1 MKILKSFCL
10 ALCLLSANI
19 STAHAAFID
28 GVNLGGGFM
37 WNDSVRPSF
46 DSAGGIALHTSVHVN
61 LPGPFI
67 FAPFYDISFA
77 SPIMQTLGMSLN
89 YAIGMRDFE
98 SHKLFFGPSIGL
110 VLSTDDKNDSVSE
123 RFIGGELGY
132 KFPIG
137 EKLGIFVRIKFV
149 EDQNDVVSGFSGHI
163 GATFKLFQ

>member
-10 ALCLLSANI
+10 ALCVLS
-19 STAHAAFID
+19 SGMGTADAAFID

-37 WNDSVRPSF
+37 WNDSVRPRF
-46 DSAGGIALHTSVHVN
+46 ESAGGIALHTSVHFN

-77 SPIMQTLGMSLN
+77 SPMMQTLGISLN

-98 SHKLFFGPSIGL
+98 THKLFFGPSIGL
-110 VLSTDDKNDSVSE
+110 VLSDGTSE

-137 EKLGIFVRIKFV
+137 EKLGLFARIKFV

-163 GATFKLFQ
+163 GVAFRPF

>member
-1 MKILKSFCL
+1 MKILKSVCL
-10 ALCLLSANI
+10 VLCVLFSGI
-19 STAHAAFID
+19 GTADAAFID
-28 GVNLGGGFM
+28 GVNIGGGFM
-37 WNDSVRPSF
+37 WNDSIRPRF
-46 DSAGGIALHTSVHVN
+46 ESAGGIALHASVHLN

-77 SPIMQTLGMSLN
+77 SPMMQTLGLSLN

-98 SHKLFFGPSIGL
+98 SHKLFLGPSIGI
-110 VLSTDDKNDSVSE
+110 VLSDGASE

-137 EKLGIFVRIKFV
+137 EKLGLFAKIKFV
-149 EDQNDVVSGFSGHI
+149 EDQNDVISGFSGHI

>member
-10 ALCLLSANI
+10 ALCVLSANI
-19 STAHAAFID
+19 GTADAAFID

-37 WNDSVRPSF
+37 WNDSVRPRF
-46 DSAGGIALHTSVHVN
+46 DSGGGIALHASVHLN

-77 SPIMQTLGMSLN
+77 SPMMQTLGTSLN

-98 SHKLFFGPSIGL
+98 THKLFFGPSIGL
-110 VLSTDDKNDSVSE
+110 VLSDGVSE

-137 EKLGIFVRIKFV
+137 EKLGLFARIKFV

>member
-10 ALCLLSANI
+10 ALCVLSANI

-37 WNDSVRPSF
+37 WNDSVRPRF
-46 DSAGGIALHTSVHVN
+46 ESAGGIALHASVHVN

-77 SPIMQTLGMSLN
+77 SPMMQTLGTSLN

-98 SHKLFFGPSIGL
+98 THKLFLGPSIGI
-110 VLSTDDKNDSVSE
+110 VLSDGVSE

-163 GATFKLFQ
+163 GATFKIFQ

>member
-1 MKILKSFCL
+1 MKILKSVCL
-10 ALCLLSANI
+10 ALCVLS
-19 STAHAAFID
+19 SGMGTADAAFID

-37 WNDSVRPSF
+37 WNGSTRPHF
-46 DSAGGIALHTSVHVN
+46 DSSGGVTLHASIHLN

-77 SPIMQTLGMSLN
+77 SPIMQTLGTSLN
-89 YAIGMRDFE
+89 YEIGMRDFE
-98 SHKLFFGPSIGL
+98 THKLFFGPSIGL
-110 VLSTDDKNDSVSE
+110 VLSTNDKNDSVSE

-137 EKLGIFVRIKFV
+137 KKLGLFARIKFV
-149 EDQNDVVSGFSGHI
+149 EDQNDIISGFSGHI

>member
-10 ALCLLSANI
+10 ALCVLSANI
-19 STAHAAFID
+19 GTADAAFID

-37 WNDSVRPSF
+37 WNDSVRQRF
-46 DSAGGIALHTSVHVN
+46 ESAGGIALHTSVHLN

-77 SPIMQTLGMSLN
+77 SPMMQTLGASLN

-98 SHKLFFGPSIGL
+98 THKLFFGPSIGL
-110 VLSTDDKNDSVSE
+110 VLSDGTSE

-137 EKLGIFVRIKFV
+137 EKLGLFARIKFV
-149 EDQNDVVSGFSGHI
+149 EDQNDVISGFSGHI
-163 GATFKLFQ
+163 GATFKLF

>member
-10 ALCLLSANI
+10 ALCVLSSNMG
-19 STAHAAFID
+19 TADAAFID

-37 WNDSVRPSF
+37 WNGSIRPRF

-61 LPGPFI
+61 LPGSFI

-77 SPIMQTLGMSLN
+77 SPMMHTLGTSLN

-98 SHKLFFGPSIGL
+98 THKLFFGPSIGF
-110 VLSTDDKNDSVSE
+110 VLSDGASE

-137 EKLGIFVRIKFV
+137 EKLGLFARIKFV
-149 EDQNDVVSGFSGHI
+149 EDQNDVISGFSGHI
-163 GATFKLFQ
+163 GATFKLF

>member
-1 MKILKSFCL
+1 MKILKKICL
-10 ALCLLSANI
+10 ALCILS
-19 STAHAAFID
+19 SGMGTTDAAFID

-37 WNDSVRPSF
+37 WNGSTRPSF
-46 DSAGGIALHTSVHVN
+46 ESAGGIALHASVHLN

-77 SPIMQTLGMSLN
+77 SPMMHILGTSLN

-137 EKLGIFVRIKFV
+137 EKLGLFARIKFV

-163 GATFKLFQ
+163 GATFKLF

>member
-10 ALCLLSANI
+10 ALCVLSANI
-19 STAHAAFID
+19 GTADAAFID

-46 DSAGGIALHTSVHVN
+46 DSAGGIALHTSVHLN

-77 SPIMQTLGMSLN
+77 SPMMQTLGASLN

-137 EKLGIFVRIKFV
+137 EKLGLFARIKFV
-149 EDQNDVVSGFSGHI
+149 EDQNDVISGFSGHI

>member
-10 ALCLLSANI
+10 AICVLSSNMG
-19 STAHAAFID
+19 TADAAFID

-37 WNDSVRPSF
+37 WNGSTRPRF
-46 DSAGGIALHTSVHVN
+46 DSAGGITLHTSIHVN

-77 SPIMQTLGMSLN
+77 SPMMQTLGTSLN
-89 YAIGMRDFE
+89 YEIGMRDFE
-98 SHKLFFGPSIGL
+98 THKLFMGPSIGF
-110 VLSTDDKNDSVSE
+110 VLSDGETE

-137 EKLGIFVRIKFV
+137 KKLGLFARIKFV
-149 EDQNDVVSGFSGHI
+149 EDLNEARNQVFSGFSGHI
-163 GATFKLFQ
+163 GATFKLFH

>member
-10 ALCLLSANI
+10 ALCVLSANI

-37 WNDSVRPSF
+37 WNDSVRPRF
-46 DSAGGIALHTSVHVN
+46 ESAGGIALHASVHVN

-77 SPIMQTLGMSLN
+77 SPMMQTLGTSLN

-98 SHKLFFGPSIGL
+98 THKLFFGPSIGI
-110 VLSTDDKNDSVSE
+110 VLSDGVSE

>member
-10 ALCLLSANI
+10 ALCVLSANMG
-19 STAHAAFID
+19 TVDAAFID

-37 WNDSVRPSF
+37 WNDSVRQRF
-46 DSAGGIALHTSVHVN
+46 ESAGGIALHTSVHFN

-77 SPIMQTLGMSLN
+77 SPMMQTLGTSLN

-98 SHKLFFGPSIGL
+98 THKLFFGPSIGL
-110 VLSTDDKNDSVSE
+110 VLSDGTSE

-137 EKLGIFVRIKFV
+137 EKLGLFARIKFV

-163 GATFKLFQ
+163 GATFKLF

>member
-10 ALCLLSANI
+10 ALCVLYANMGD
-19 STAHAAFID
+19 ADAAFID

-37 WNDSVRPSF
+37 WNDSIRPRF
-46 DSAGGIALHTSVHVN
+46 DSAGGIALHASIHVN

-77 SPIMQTLGMSLN
+77 SPMMQTLGTSLN

-98 SHKLFFGPSIGL
+98 SHKLFFGPSIGR
-110 VLSTDDKNDSVSE
+110 VISDGTSG

-137 EKLGIFVRIKFV
+137 EKLGLFARIKFV

-163 GATFKLFQ
+163 GASFKLF

>member
-1 MKILKSFCL
+1 MKVLKSFCL
-10 ALCLLSANI
+10 ALCVLSANI
-19 STAHAAFID
+19 GTADAAFID

-37 WNDSVRPSF
+37 WNDSVRPRF
-46 DSAGGIALHTSVHVN
+46 DSADGIALHASVLFN

-77 SPIMQTLGMSLN
+77 SPMMQTLGMSLN

-98 SHKLFFGPSIGL
+98 SHKLFFGPSIGY
-110 VLSTDDKNDSVSE
+110 VLSDGASE

-137 EKLGIFVRIKFV
+137 KKLGLFARIKFV
-149 EDQNDVVSGFSGHI
+149 EDQNDVISGFSGHI

>member
-1 MKILKSFCL
+1 MKILKSLCL
-10 ALCLLSANI
+10 ALCVLS
-19 STAHAAFID
+19 SGMGTADAAFID

-37 WNDSVRPSF
+37 WNDSIRPRF
-46 DSAGGIALHTSVHVN
+46 DPAGGIALHSSVHLN
-61 LPGPFI
+61 LPGPLI
-67 FAPFYDISFA
+67 LAPFYDVSFA
-77 SPIMQTLGMSLN
+77 SPVMQTLGLSLN
-89 YAIGMRDFE
+89 YAVGMRDFE

-110 VLSTDDKNDSVSE
+110 VLSDGASE

-137 EKLGIFVRIKFV
+137 EKLGLFARIKFV

>member
-10 ALCLLSANI
+10 ALCVLSANI
-19 STAHAAFID
+19 GTADAAFID

-37 WNDSVRPSF
+37 WNDSVRPRF
-46 DSAGGIALHTSVHVN
+46 ESAGGIALHASVHLN

-77 SPIMQTLGMSLN
+77 SPMMQTLGTSLN

-110 VLSTDDKNDSVSE
+110 VLSDGTSE

-137 EKLGIFVRIKFV
+137 EKLGLFARIKFV
-149 EDQNDVVSGFSGHI
+149 EDQNDVISGFSGHI
-163 GATFKLFQ
+163 GVAFRPF

>member
-10 ALCLLSANI
+10 ALCVLSSGIGTAN
-19 STAHAAFID
+19 AAFID

-37 WNDSVRPSF
+37 WNDSIRPRF
-46 DSAGGIALHTSVHVN
+46 ESAGGIALHASVHAN

-77 SPIMQTLGMSLN
+77 SPMMHTLGASLN

-98 SHKLFFGPSIGL
+98 THKLFFGPSIGF
-110 VLSTDDKNDSVSE
+110 VLSDGFSG

-137 EKLGIFVRIKFV
+137 GKLGLFVRIKFL
-149 EDQNDVVSGFSGHI
+149 EDENDIVSGFSGHI
-163 GATFKLFQ
+163 GATFKLF

>member
-10 ALCLLSANI
+10 ALCVLSSNMG
-19 STAHAAFID
+19 TADAAFID

-37 WNDSVRPSF
+37 WNDSIRPRF

-61 LPGPFI
+61 LPGSFI

-77 SPIMQTLGMSLN
+77 SPMMHTLGTSLN

-98 SHKLFFGPSIGL
+98 THKLFFGPSIGL
-110 VLSTDDKNDSVSE
+110 VLSDGASE

-137 EKLGIFVRIKFV
+137 EKLGLFARIKFV

>member
-10 ALCLLSANI
+10 ALCVLSSGI
-19 STAHAAFID
+19 GTADAAFID

-37 WNDSVRPSF
+37 WNDSKLQRF
-46 DSAGGIALHTSVHVN
+46 ESAGGIALHASVHAN

-67 FAPFYDISFA
+67 LAPFYDISFA
-77 SPIMQTLGMSLN
+77 SPMMHILGTSLN

-98 SHKLFFGPSIGL
+98 THKLFFGPSIGF
-110 VLSTDDKNDSVSE
+110 VLSYGRTE

-137 EKLGIFVRIKFV
+137 EKLGLFARIKYV
-149 EDQNDVVSGFSGHI
+149 EDQEDENDVVSGFSGHI
-163 GATFKLFQ
+163 GATFKLF

>member
-10 ALCLLSANI
+10 AICVLSSNMG
-19 STAHAAFID
+19 TADAAFID

-37 WNDSVRPSF
+37 WNDSTRQRF
-46 DSAGGIALHTSVHVN
+46 DLAGGIALHTSVHVN

-77 SPIMQTLGMSLN
+77 SPMMHTLGTSLN
-89 YAIGMRDFE
+89 YAIGMRDVE
-98 SHKLFFGPSIGL
+98 THKLFFGPSIGL
-110 VLSTDDKNDSVSE
+110 VLSDGTYG

-137 EKLGIFVRIKFV
+137 EKLGLFARIKFV

-163 GATFKLFQ
+163 GATFKLF